1 MLFHLLRLGFKS
13 LGIIVSGLITGRKQS
28 IETARTLAGK
38 KFNLLNL
45 PFPYSKEIKERS
57 RIQKELESGLMV

>member
-13 LGIIVSGLITGRKQS
+13 LRIIVSGLLTGSKQS
-28 IETARTLAGK
+28 IETARSLAGK

-45 PFPYSKEIKERS
+45 PFYLVH
-57 RIQKELESGLMV
+57 RIEKELETGLMV